1 MESLSPLILLLLPY
15 TDIAKAFNDTLFF
28 GVCLISVPLVYEY
41 CSSLPV
47 RIFNQK

>member
-28 GVCLISVPLVYEY
+28 GVCLQLITRKDFQPK
-41 CSSLPV
+41 
-47 RIFNQK
+47 INQL